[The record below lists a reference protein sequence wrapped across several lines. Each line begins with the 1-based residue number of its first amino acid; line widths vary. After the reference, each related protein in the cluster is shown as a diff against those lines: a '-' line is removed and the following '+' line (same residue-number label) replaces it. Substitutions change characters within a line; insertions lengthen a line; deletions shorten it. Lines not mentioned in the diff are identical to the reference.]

1 MVPLARNVL
10 VKITTRLC
18 VVQPELATSEEDDF
32 PVHSIRMSKDS
43 AWYVN
48 VQVCESVIKFKVDT
62 GAETN
67 TVPMNVWKR
76 IAGKPTLMWSN
87 VVLSVFGGGTV
98 HHYGIAR
105 VLLQAGYQQIISE
118 LFVTSGRATPILG
131 LKACLIL
138 GIVQAGDNHN
148 PSVLLCLALIQS
160 LWRAS

>member
-1 MVPLARNVL
+1 M
-10 VKITTRLC
+10 IGT
-18 VVQPELATSEEDDF
+18 
-32 PVHSIRMSKDS
+32 MSKDS

-76 IAGKPTLMWSN
+76 IPSKPTLMWSN

-98 HHYGIAR
+98 QHDGVAR
-105 VLLQAGYQQIISE
+105 VPLQAGDQKIISE
-118 LFVTSGRATPILG
+118 LFVTSGRSTPILG
-131 LKACLIL
+131 LKACLKL

-148 PSVLLCLALIQS
+148 PSLIES
-160 LWRAS
+160 FPLSSNNPITMKILMKEYDAAFTGLEC